1 MNKETRQGIRL
12 GIFVLAGTLFLIA
25 ALYLIGNKRNLFGNT
40 FTVRAEFRDVNG
52 LVPGNNVRF
61 AGIDVGTV
69 ESVEVTTGSRVTVT
83 MIIEEKYKSI
93 IRKNA
98 IAAIGTDGL
107 MGNKIVNINSHEDTG
122 PMISDGDVLAT
133 LQPVETDEMI
143 RTLNRTNDNLAEITD
158 NMKMITQKINNSNSL
173 WSLLADTVVAD
184 NVRQA
189 IVSIRLTGE
198 HTALISGDLSKI
210 SSDIRAGKGPVGMLI
225 TDTTM
230 SGQIRHSIV
239 TIKMISD
246 QLAVVSGDVGVL
258 TNNARNGEGAVG
270 TLVMDTAF
278 AGSLTRSVQNLEAG
292 TEGFN
297 ENMEALKHNFLLR
310 GYFRKQ
316 AKKNPTV
323 PAPAPK

>member
-40 FTVRAEFRDVNG
+40 FTVRAEFHDVNG

-61 AGIDVGTV
+61 SGIDVGTV
-69 ESVEVTTGSRVTVT
+69 ESVEAISGSKVTVT
-83 MIIEEKYKSI
+83 MIIEEKYKAF

-98 IAAIGTDGL
+98 VAAIGTDGL
-107 MGNKIVNINSHEDTG
+107 MGNKLVNIHSTEDSG
-122 PMISDGDVLAT
+122 PWIKDGDVLAT

-143 RTLNRTNDNLAEITD
+143 RTLDKTNDNLKEITD

-173 WSLLADTVVAD
+173 WSLLADTIVAD

-198 HTALISGDLSKI
+198 HTAILSGDLSQI
-210 SSDIRAGKGPVGMLI
+210 SSDIRAGKGPVGALI

-230 SGQIRHSIV
+230 TGQIRHSIV
-239 TIKMISD
+239 TIKLISD
-246 QLAVVSGDVGVL
+246 QLAVVTGDVGVL
-258 TNNARNGEGAVG
+258 TSQARSGEGAVG

-278 AGSLTRSVQNLEAG
+278 AGSLDRSVQNLEAG
-292 TEGFN
+292 TAGFN
-297 ENMEALKHNFLLR
+297 ENMEALKHSFLLK

-316 AKKNPTV
+316 EKKNQNV
-323 PAPAPK
+323 PAPK

>member
-40 FTVRAEFRDVNG
+40 FTVRAEFHDVNG

-61 AGIDVGTV
+61 SGIDVGTV
-69 ESVEVTTGSRVTVT
+69 ESVEAISGSKVTVT
-83 MIIEEKYKSI
+83 MIIEEKYKAF

-98 IAAIGTDGL
+98 VATIGTDGL
-107 MGNKIVNINSHEDTG
+107 MGNKLVNINSTEDSG
-122 PMISDGDVLAT
+122 PWIADGDVLAT

-143 RTLNRTNDNLAEITD
+143 RTLDKTNDNLKEITD

-173 WSLLADTVVAD
+173 WSLLADTIVAD

-198 HTALISGDLSKI
+198 HTAVLSGDLSKI
-210 SSDIRAGKGPVGMLI
+210 SSDIRAGKGPVGALI

-230 SGQIRHSIV
+230 TGQIRHSIV
-239 TIKMISD
+239 TIKLISD
-246 QLAVVSGDVGVL
+246 QLAVVTGDVGVL
-258 TNNARNGEGAVG
+258 TSQARSGEGAVG

-278 AGSLTRSVQNLEAG
+278 AGSLDRSVQNLEAG
-292 TEGFN
+292 TAGFN
-297 ENMEALKHNFLLR
+297 ENMEALKHSFLLK

-316 AKKNPTV
+316 EKKNPTV
-323 PAPAPK
+323 PAPK